1 MEAYGRGLRKT
12 KDVLGIC
19 PKFLKS
25 VSGKAAASYR
35 KISLM
40 PLAVLEQNVE
50 LQEQC
55 VFMFLRILVVKLVE
69 LPEIFKMLSPRIIS
83 IKSESIILHFNL
95 FYTWK
100 QNVQN
105 KDHRIWNWILLAFSQ
120 LALSLRPVISDPCVS
135 VFSFIKWDDRLQ
147 GWCGD
152 SWDGRYKV
160 PL

>member
-1 MEAYGRGLRKT
+1 MPEVPATAERGPFPRRHNEALFSGQYSYDLDDRHITMEAYGRGLRKT

-95 FYTWK
+95 FYT
-100 QNVQN
+100 
-105 KDHRIWNWILLAFSQ
+105 
-120 LALSLRPVISDPCVS
+120 
-135 VFSFIKWDDRLQ
+135 
-147 GWCGD
+147 
-152 SWDGRYKV
+152 
-160 PL
+160 